1 MLDNTSNQSS
11 KFRTIN
17 WDKINDRS
25 CETCNNNGQIKFKT
39 FMIRLSLFAYS
50 GASIQIKGNITIPST
65 EAAGAPAI
73 IANKK
78 VIFKR

>member
-39 FMIRLSLFAYS
+39 FMIRLSLFDYS
-50 GASIQIKGNITIPST
+50 GASIHVKGNITIPST
-65 EAAGAPAI
+65 EAAGAPATN
-73 IANKK
+73 ANKT
-78 VIFKR
+78 VIFRR